1 MSESSLAPWQRK
13 LVLGAQRFI
22 YWLSR
27 HWLALVNL
35 IVFLFVGVAFAAPV
49 FMEMGWTQPAHAI
62 YTVYKPLCHQLAF
75 RSWFLFGEQ
84 AVYPRADYQVRF
96 GMQDAGWPELFA
108 DARGFVGNDTMGYK
122 VALCERDVAIYGAML
137 LGGLLYALL
146 RRRGMR
152 AMPFWLFLLVGVIP
166 MGLDGGSQFVSL
178 FVPGFPPRE
187 SVWQLRLLTG
197 ALFGLSLIWLAF
209 PSIQEGMEESGE
221 LLAVRYGWG
230 GYGPPPA
237 KPTTRDQVL
246 QLLEEKQLLHNPQ
259 AQPDELPR
267 DSEG

>member
-27 HWLALVNL
+27 HWLALVNV
-35 IVFLFVGVAFAAPV
+35 IVVLFVGVAFVAPV
-49 FMEMGWTQPAHAI
+49 FMELGWTQPAHAI
-62 YTVYKPLCHQLAF
+62 YTIYKPLCHQLAF

-96 GMQDAGWPELFA
+96 GMQDAGWTELFA
-108 DARGFVGNDTMGYK
+108 DARQFIGNDTLGYK

-137 LGGLLYALL
+137 LGGLIYALL
-146 RRRGMR
+146 RRRGVR
-152 AMPFWLFLLVGVIP
+152 AMPFWLFLLVGVVP
-166 MGLDGGSQFVSL
+166 MGLDGGSQFISL

-187 SVWQLRLLTG
+187 SVWQLRLITG
-197 ALFGLSLIWLAF
+197 ALFGLSLIWLAY
-209 PSIQEGMEESGE
+209 PNIQEGMQESGE

-230 GYGPPPA
+230 GYSPPQA
-237 KPTTRDQVL
+237 KPTTRDHVM
-246 QLLEEKQLLHNPQ
+246 QLLEEQGVIPKSGSHGDLENR
-259 AQPDELPR
+259 ER
-267 DSEG
+267 